1 MNVNKLFLIS
11 ALLLTG
17 CATTEPVIK
26 VVTQRVEVPIAVAC
40 KEEIPPPPE
49 YCFNNISPESD
60 IYSFVQCLLSDRKLS
75 HAQEIVLTAK
85 LKSCKLSVD

>member
-1 MNVNKLFLIS
+1 MSVNKLLLIS

-26 VVTQRVEVPIAVAC
+26 IVTQRVEVPVPVAC
-40 KEEIPPPPE
+40 KEDIPVVPE
-49 YCFNNISPESD
+49 FCFNKLSDESD
-60 IYSFVQCLLSDRKLS
+60 IYTLVQCLLSDRKLN
-75 HAQEIVLTAK
+75 QGYDLVLTAK